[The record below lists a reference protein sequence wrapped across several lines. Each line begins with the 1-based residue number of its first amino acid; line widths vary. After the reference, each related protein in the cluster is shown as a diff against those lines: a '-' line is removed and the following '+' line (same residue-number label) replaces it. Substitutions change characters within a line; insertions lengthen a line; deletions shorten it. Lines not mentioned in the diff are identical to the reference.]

1 MKKKKKISLCLS
13 NRVTLLFSTTPHAS
27 RVTAYVIECAYSAWV
42 NLIKKVHGTKPTK
55 RFFISLLRAK
65 RINSNFRFW
74 HFSSTF
80 VQLTIVLSGNTV
92 WPQATVFPSK
102 NSPNVNVARFAR
114 NVVKI
119 WLRGVHPRKF
129 ERRPYAVVGIQ
140 NPYFISRM

>member
-1 MKKKKKISLCLS
+1 MKKKISLAMS

-65 RINSNFRFW
+65 RKNSNFRFW

-80 VQLTIVLSGNTV
+80 VQLTIGLSGN
-92 WPQATVFPSK
+92 TVFPSK

-129 ERRPYAVVGIQ
+129 ERRPYALVGIQ
-140 NPYFISRM
+140 NLYFILILRM